1 MSPEAGSAKP
11 GATTS
16 GTILIV
22 DDTPESLAFMNEAL
36 AGAGYTVL
44 VAMDGEQALN
54 IARLM
59 TPDLILMD
67 GVMPRMDGFEACRAL
82 KASPDSEDVPVIF
95 LTGLS
100 DSSDVLKGLEAGGV
114 DYLTKPVN
122 LDEMLARVQVHLSTA
137 MKTKSARRALEEMGQ
152 PAFACDVNG
161 TLLWATRV
169 AEELLESTGAD
180 LESWQP
186 VLSRDLPSWLT
197 RSPERNAT
205 LRLTSEQAEV
215 SVRYLGRPLPGE
227 YLMRFVLNE
236 EVAARQAL
244 QAAFDLTDR
253 ETQVLFWLSR
263 GKTNQEIAQI
273 LEMSPRTVNKHLEPV
288 FRKLGVENRTA
299 AVATALAISGQQ
311 LVVELDRY
319 IASG

>member
-1 MSPEAGSAKP
+1 MTPDKQQGVV
-11 GATTS
+11 
-16 GTILIV
+16 LIV

-36 AGAGYTVL
+36 AAVGYTVL
-44 VAMDGEQALN
+44 VAMDGEQSLN

-59 TPDLILMD
+59 TPDLILLD
-67 GVMPRMDGFEACRAL
+67 AVMPRMDGFDTCRAL
-82 KASPDSEDVPVIF
+82 KADPVTEDVPVIF

-137 MKTKSARRALEEMGQ
+137 MRTKSARLALEEMGQ
-152 PAFACDVNG
+152 PAFACDIHG
-161 TLLWATRV
+161 QIIWATRC
-169 AEELLESTGAD
+169 AEELVESTGRP
-180 LESWQP
+180 LSEWQA
-186 VLSRDLPSWLT
+186 VLNEQLPSWLMRT
-197 RSPERNAT
+197 PERNAM
-205 LRLTSEQAEV
+205 LRISGSSVEIG
-215 SVRYLGRPLPGE
+215 VRYLGRPLPSE

-236 EVAARQAL
+236 EEAARTVL
-244 QAAFDLTDR
+244 KKTFDLTDR

-273 LEMSPRTVNKHLEPV
+273 LSMSPRTVNKHLEPV

-299 AVATALAISGQQ
+299 AVATALAVSGQQ
-311 LVVELDRY
+311 
-319 IASG
+319 